1 MSEKNL
7 KVHIGN
13 IIADV
18 MDGKDVTKAEL
29 SRRLGVKP
37 QSVDYL
43 LKRQSIDTRM
53 LYNISNALEY
63 DFAKFFSIE
72 KQQTNSDKINSDC
85 SLKKAKILLEVE
97 LDTEDVIKLNLKS
110 RVMKILNE

>member
-1 MSEKNL
+1 MSEKKL
-7 KVHIGN
+7 KVHIGS

-18 MDGKDVTKAEL
+18 MKGQKVTKAEL
-29 SRRLGVKP
+29 SRRLEVKP

-43 LKRQSIDTRM
+43 LSRQSIDTHM
-53 LYNISNALEY
+53 LYNISNALDY

-72 KQQTNSDKINSDC
+72 RKQTNSEQVNSDC
-85 SLKKAKILLEVE
+85 TLRKAKVLLEVE
-97 LDTEDVIKLNLKS
+97 LNTEDVIKLNLKD